1 MQALKFGEETLNQKN
16 DCRHVRQK
24 MYKKSS
30 NIGMPGGGGKKG
42 FPYNYEMEGMLPLE
56 SSKTHVRGRHTIQ
69 KSETEIGMAIAM
81 LLTVCAISQTGNV

>member
-16 DCRHVRQK
+16 DRRYVPQQK

-42 FPYNYEMEGMLPLE
+42 FPYN
-56 SSKTHVRGRHTIQ
+56 
-69 KSETEIGMAIAM
+69 
-81 LLTVCAISQTGNV
+81 